1 MDDITDVGDA
11 ADWLFS
17 SAFPQVATSIVAT
30 STTLKHIKTF
40 GAVGA
45 ALGGPLGYNQVV
57 LVVLLDFSPSMLM
70 GAGEISKEIKD
81 RGGNAPGAAIAG
93 GAAMGA
99 LDTLSTVGLRGIAPK
114 LFKNTT
120 MFRNNIDR
128 LVNEVVKEE
137 YLHLNLTALSHAL
150 LGASVEGSEVLQE
163 EIVDWMAENATDIAS
178 PEGELAGR
186 LYETFIRCFGWRN
199 FGYAGGASRAKMYNK
214 TLML

>member
-1 MDDITDVGDA
+1 M
-11 ADWLFS
+11 
-17 SAFPQVATSIVAT
+17 P
-30 STTLKHIKTF
+30 TTIAGAKTF
-40 GAVGA
+40 WAVGA
-45 ALGGPLGYNQVV
+45 ALGGPLGATIGGNGGGIAGAF
-57 LVVLLDFSPSMLM
+57 LPSMLM

-99 LDTLSTVGLRGIAPK
+99 LDTLSMAVGLRGIAPK

-128 LVNEVVKEE
+128 LVNEAVKRGA
-137 YLHLNLTALSHAL
+137 LPSKFKTALSHAL
-150 LGASVEGSEVLQE
+150 LEASAEGSIEVLQE

-186 LYETFIRCFGWRN
+186 LYETFTLG
-199 FGYAGGASRAKMYNK
+199 ALGGGTLVTLVVQVEQKMYK
-214 TLML
+214 L